1 MQNINIKN
9 SQDAIK
15 AYSDNANAYSGTKMK
30 TASVDQLDAFE
41 KVEQVQYDRNSSVDT
56 NAQTVM
62 DNFNEYR
69 KDMQEKAKQEQ
80 QEETSD
86 EEQARADAREIARS
100 LTSEEI
106 KKLRMM
112 GVDVASASL
121 SDIEGLVTSMRA
133 DAHKDALVNVLAQ
146 AQIEEGDVS
155 NLVFTSSGA
164 QIAGTDVKLQV
175 GNKDILYLLKN
186 RQPLTQETLYK
197 AHYSGQRE
205 IAAVDEFGGD
215 TAYAAKQAAQQTISR
230 PQQSAGQSVYAS
242 GEDGNAD
249 SGLQAQL
256 AHVIMQAGFAVDETS
271 MAGANLLL
279 ANDIPVTTDS
289 VRAYMQM
296 QSQIGKDIGELPT
309 AGQAE
314 KRQTQELVTRAAKLR
329 QDAASITAEDV
340 AQAVRTER
348 PLTIA
353 ALVAAHYDGGRD
365 GQTGG
370 QPVGAYDET
379 ADKGTQSQDGRSAG
393 SDIQNQTLRE
403 VTALRQLEEI
413 RLSMTQSVAVRM
425 LSVDINIDTRE
436 LAQVVAKLR
445 NAEAQLTQEMFAK
458 QGVAL
463 TEENKAIYQQM
474 QADLQTIGTAPAAR
488 LGVLAG
494 TDALQSVTVHG
505 FAKLVQ
511 EQHQIGGQAG
521 DMQRRMSDNNVP
533 DGVAD
538 ISTQTIRRSA
548 DFAAMERGYEALGT
562 APRADMGDSIRKAF
576 SNIED
581 ILTDMNLP
589 VDEEHT
595 RAVQILGYN
604 RMEITEENIA
614 QIIEYDRAVNDM
626 LAACH
631 PNAVLSM
638 IRDGINPLDMTVDEL
653 NQTLR
658 DKNYKAGVKETDDFA
673 TYLRDVEKR
682 GQISSEERAGYI
694 GLYRVFK
701 QLEKSGDREAGYLFA
716 NNSRLTVRNLITAM
730 RSRKAAGMEAVV
742 DDSFGMLADLQTRG
756 EKMDDQIARA
766 YAGRGGSDGIRT
778 GQIRMGENDEY
789 VSQNEPMAAQEEYK
803 NPWETISDSPTLAQA
818 EQLLWANDIEES
830 AQNLEAADYIL
841 QGMSAGPE
849 AEAAQRE
856 LVREQMYPEA
866 EAINHQPSM
875 NFYTFASQIWKQIGW
890 QDHTK
895 EDAVDAETDA
905 MAKSLAGEEIALPF
919 ESELLLKQIEADA
932 DLAQMYA
939 DIRQQMVEQMYDR
952 AEEGDITS
960 DQLQGMKVVQAGFR
974 ILGAMAGRRQ
984 YQLPVETE
992 SGMKVV
998 NLTMQTGGVEARG
1011 ITIRM
1016 EAGAYGMLQA
1026 QIRMDEAGTCTGE
1039 ILGGS
1044 SEANTWLAG
1053 RTDAF
1058 RELLAGSEYA
1068 DAAVALG
1075 ESRAEA
1081 RAASGEESKASVV
1094 TGESRAEARAASGEA
1109 DTQKLCR
1116 AAIFFVKAMAKLTD
1130 I

>member
-15 AYSDNANAYSGTKMK
+15 AYSDSANAYSGTKMK

-100 LTSEEI
+100 LTSKEI

-133 DAHKDALVNVLAQ
+133 DAHKDALANVLAQ

-197 AHYSGQRE
+197 AHYSGQRA
-205 IAAVDEFGGD
+205 IATVEEFGGD
-215 TAYAAKQAAQQTISR
+215 TAYAAKQAAQQTISK
-230 PQQSAGQSVYAS
+230 PQQSAGQWVYIP
-242 GEDGNAD
+242 GKDGNAD

-296 QSQIGKDIGELPT
+296 QAQIGKDIGELPT
-309 AGQAE
+309 SQQAE
-314 KRQTQELVTRAAKLR
+314 KRQTQELETRAAKLR
-329 QDAASITAEDV
+329 QDAVSITAEDV

-353 ALVAAHYDGGRD
+353 ALVAAHNDGVRD

-379 ADKGTQSQDGRSAG
+379 ADKGTQLQDGRSAG

-458 QGVAL
+458 QGVAP

-511 EQHQIGGQAG
+511 EEHQIGRQAG

-581 ILTDMNLP
+581 ILTDMELP

-604 RMEITEENIA
+604 RMEITEKNIA

-658 DKNYKAGVKETDDFA
+658 NKNYKAGVKETDDFA

-766 YAGRGGSDGIRT
+766 YAGRVGADGIPT

-789 VSQNEPMAAQEEYK
+789 VSQNEPMAVQEEYK

-856 LVREQMYPEA
+856 LVREQMYPEVV
-866 EAINHQPSM
+866 NHQPSM
-875 NFYTFASQIWKQIGW
+875 NFYTFASQVWKQIGW

-905 MAKSLAGEEIALPF
+905 MAKSLDGEEIALPF

-952 AEEGDITS
+952 AEEENITS

-974 ILGAMAGRRQ
+974 ILGAMADRRQ
-984 YQLPVETE
+984 YQIPVETE

-1044 SEANTWLAG
+1044 SESNTWLAG

-1081 RAASGEESKASVV
+1081 RAASGEESKAPVV
-1094 TGESRAEARAASGEA
+1094 TGESRAEAQAASGEA

>member
-15 AYSDNANAYSGTKMK
+15 AYSDSANAYSGTKMK

-133 DAHKDALVNVLAQ
+133 DAHKDALANVLAQ

-164 QIAGTDVKLQV
+164 QIAGTGVKLQV

-197 AHYSGQRE
+197 AHYSGQRA
-205 IAAVDEFGGD
+205 IAAVEEFGGD
-215 TAYAAKQAAQQTISR
+215 TAYAAKQAAQQTISK
-230 PQQSAGQSVYAS
+230 PQQSAGQSVYIP
-242 GEDGNAD
+242 GKDGNAD

-296 QSQIGKDIGELPT
+296 QAQIGKDIGELPT
-309 AGQAE
+309 AQQAE
-314 KRQTQELVTRAAKLR
+314 KRQTQELETRAAKLR

-353 ALVAAHYDGGRD
+353 ALVAAHYDGVRD

-445 NAEAQLTQEMFAK
+445 NAETQLTQEMFAK
-458 QGVAL
+458 QGVAP

-494 TDALQSVTVHG
+494 TDVLQSVTVHG

-511 EQHQIGGQAG
+511 EEHQIGGQAG
-521 DMQRRMSDNNVP
+521 DMQRWMSDNNVP

-581 ILTDMNLP
+581 ILTDMELP

-604 RMEITEENIA
+604 RMEITEKNIA

-658 DKNYKAGVKETDDFA
+658 NKNYKAGVKETDDFA

-766 YAGRGGSDGIRT
+766 YAGRVGADGIPT

-789 VSQNEPMAAQEEYK
+789 VSQNEPMAVQEEYK

-856 LVREQMYPEA
+856 LVREQMYPEVV
-866 EAINHQPSM
+866 NHQASM
-875 NFYTFASQIWKQIGW
+875 NFYTFASQVWKQIGW

-905 MAKSLAGEEIALPF
+905 MAKSLVGEEIALPF
-919 ESELLLKQIEADA
+919 ESEMLLKQIEADA

-952 AEEGDITS
+952 AEEENITS

-974 ILGAMAGRRQ
+974 ILGAMADRRQ
-984 YQLPVETE
+984 YQIPVETE

-1044 SEANTWLAG
+1044 SESNTWLAG

-1081 RAASGEESKASVV
+1081 RAASGEESKAPVV
-1094 TGESRAEARAASGEA
+1094 TGESRAEAQAASGEA

>member
-133 DAHKDALVNVLAQ
+133 DAHKDALANVLAQ

-197 AHYSGQRE
+197 AHYSGQRA
-205 IAAVDEFGGD
+205 IAAVEEFGGD

-256 AHVIMQAGFAVDETS
+256 AHVIMQAGLVVDETS

-296 QSQIGKDIGELPT
+296 QAQIGKDIGELPT
-309 AGQAE
+309 SQQAE
-314 KRQTQELVTRAAKLR
+314 KRQTQELETRAAKLR
-329 QDAASITAEDV
+329 QDVASITAEDV

-353 ALVAAHYDGGRD
+353 ALVAAHYDGVRD

-370 QPVGAYDET
+370 QPVGVCDET
-379 ADKGTQSQDGRSAG
+379 ADKGTRSQDGRSAG
-393 SDIQNQTLRE
+393 SDVQNQTLRE

-458 QGVAL
+458 QGVAP

-474 QADLQTIGTAPAAR
+474 QADLQMIGTAPAAR

-511 EQHQIGGQAG
+511 EEHQIGGQAG

-581 ILTDMNLP
+581 ILTDMELP

-626 LAACH
+626 LTACH

-742 DDSFGMLADLQTRG
+742 DDSLGMLADLQTRG

-766 YAGRGGSDGIRT
+766 YAGRVGADGIPT

-789 VSQNEPMAAQEEYK
+789 VSQNEPIAAQEEYK

-818 EQLLWANDIEES
+818 EQLLQANDIEES

-866 EAINHQPSM
+866 EVINHQPSM

-939 DIRQQMVEQMYDR
+939 DIRQQMVEQMYDQ
-952 AEEGDITS
+952 AEEGNITS

-1016 EAGAYGMLQA
+1016 AAGVHGMLQA

-1053 RTDAF
+1053 QTDAF

-1075 ESRAEA
+1075 ESRTAA
-1081 RAASGEESKASVV
+1081 RG
-1094 TGESRAEARAASGEA
+1094 TNGGA

>member
-15 AYSDNANAYSGTKMK
+15 AYSDSANAYSGTKMK

-100 LTSEEI
+100 LTSEEL

-133 DAHKDALVNVLAQ
+133 DAHKDALANVLAQ

-205 IAAVDEFGGD
+205 IAAVEEFGGD
-215 TAYAAKQAAQQTISR
+215 TAYAAKQAAQQIVSK
-230 PQQSAGQSVYAS
+230 PKQSAGQSVHAS

-256 AHVIMQAGFAVDETS
+256 AHVIMQVGFAVDEMS

-296 QSQIGKDIGELPT
+296 QTQIGKDIGELPT
-309 AGQAE
+309 AQQAE
-314 KRQTQELVTRAAKLR
+314 KRQTQELETRAAKLR

-348 PLTIA
+348 PITIA
-353 ALVAAHYDGGRD
+353 ALVAAHYDGVRD

-370 QPVGAYDET
+370 QPVETYDET

-458 QGVAL
+458 QGVAP

-511 EQHQIGGQAG
+511 EENQIGGQAG

-533 DGVAD
+533 DGMAD

-604 RMEITEENIA
+604 RTEITEKNIA

-673 TYLRDVEKR
+673 TYLRDIEKR

-766 YAGRGGSDGIRT
+766 YVGRVGADGIRN
-778 GQIRMGENDEY
+778 GQIRMGENDES
-789 VSQNEPMAAQEEYK
+789 VSQNEPMAVQEEYK

-856 LVREQMYPEA
+856 LVRGQMHPEA
-866 EAINHQPSM
+866 VNHQASM

-952 AEEGDITS
+952 AEEGNITS

-1016 EAGAYGMLQA
+1016 AAGAYGMLQA

-1053 RTDAF
+1053 QTDAF

-1068 DAAVALG
+1068 DATVALG
-1075 ESRAEA
+1075 ESRAAA
-1081 RAASGEESKASVV
+1081 RAASREESKAPVM
-1094 TGESRAEARAASGEA
+1094 TGESRAASGEA

>member
-15 AYSDNANAYSGTKMK
+15 AYSDSANAYSGTKMK

-133 DAHKDALVNVLAQ
+133 DAHKDALANVLAQ

-205 IAAVDEFGGD
+205 IAAVEEFGGD
-215 TAYAAKQAAQQTISR
+215 TAYAAKQAAQQIVSK
-230 PQQSAGQSVYAS
+230 PQQSAGQSVYTP

-296 QSQIGKDIGELPT
+296 QTQIGKDIGELPT
-309 AGQAE
+309 MQQAE
-314 KRQTQELVTRAAKLR
+314 KRQTQELETRAAKLR

-353 ALVAAHYDGGRD
+353 ALVAAHDDGARD

-379 ADKGTQSQDGRSAG
+379 ADKGIQSQDGRSTG

-458 QGVAL
+458 QGVAP

-488 LGVLAG
+488 LGVLTG

-511 EQHQIGGQAG
+511 EENQIGGQAG

-533 DGVAD
+533 DGMAD

-581 ILTDMNLP
+581 ILTDMKLP

-604 RMEITEENIA
+604 RTEITEENIA

-766 YAGRGGSDGIRT
+766 YAGRGGADGIRN
-778 GQIRMGENDEY
+778 GQIRMGENDES
-789 VSQNEPMAAQEEYK
+789 VNQNEPMAVQEEYK
-803 NPWETISDSPTLAQA
+803 NPWETISDSPTIAQA

-856 LVREQMYPEA
+856 LVREQTYPEA
-866 EAINHQPSM
+866 VNHQASM

-998 NLTMQTGGVEARG
+998 NLTMQMGGVEARG

-1053 RTDAF
+1053 QTDAF

-1075 ESRAEA
+1075 ESRAAA
-1081 RAASGEESKASVV
+1081 RAASREESKAPVV
-1094 TGESRAEARAASGEA
+1094 TGESRAEVRAASGEA

>member
-15 AYSDNANAYSGTKMK
+15 AYSDSANAYSGTKMK

-133 DAHKDALVNVLAQ
+133 DAHKDALANVLAQ

-205 IAAVDEFGGD
+205 IAAVEEFGGD
-215 TAYAAKQAAQQTISR
+215 TAYAAKQAAQQIVSK
-230 PQQSAGQSVYAS
+230 PQQSAGQSVYTP

-296 QSQIGKDIGELPT
+296 QTQIGKDIGELPT
-309 AGQAE
+309 MQQAE
-314 KRQTQELVTRAAKLR
+314 KRQTQELETRAAKLR

-353 ALVAAHYDGGRD
+353 ALVAAHDDGARD

-379 ADKGTQSQDGRSAG
+379 ADKGIQSQDGRSTG

-458 QGVAL
+458 QGVAP

-488 LGVLAG
+488 LGVLTG

-511 EQHQIGGQAG
+511 EENQIGGQAG

-533 DGVAD
+533 DGMAD

-581 ILTDMNLP
+581 ILTDMKLP

-604 RMEITEENIA
+604 RTEITEENIA

-766 YAGRGGSDGIRT
+766 YAGRGGADGIRN
-778 GQIRMGENDEY
+778 GQIRMGENDES
-789 VSQNEPMAAQEEYK
+789 VNQNEPMAVQEEYK
-803 NPWETISDSPTLAQA
+803 NPWETISDSPTIAQA

-856 LVREQMYPEA
+856 LVREQTYPEA
-866 EAINHQPSM
+866 VNHQASM

-952 AEEGDITS
+952 AEEGEITS

-998 NLTMQTGGVEARG
+998 NLTMQMGGVEARG

-1053 RTDAF
+1053 QTDAF

-1075 ESRAEA
+1075 ESRAAA
-1081 RAASGEESKASVV
+1081 RAASREESKAPVV
-1094 TGESRAEARAASGEA
+1094 TGESRAEVRAASGEA

>member
-15 AYSDNANAYSGTKMK
+15 AYSDSANAYSGTKMK

-133 DAHKDALVNVLAQ
+133 DAHKDALANVLAQ

-197 AHYSGQRE
+197 AHYSGQRA
-205 IAAVDEFGGD
+205 IAAVEEFGGD

-230 PQQSAGQSVYAS
+230 PQQSAGQSAYIP

-296 QSQIGKDIGELPT
+296 QAQIGKDIGELPT
-309 AGQAE
+309 AQQAE
-314 KRQTQELVTRAAKLR
+314 KRQTQELETRAAKLR

-353 ALVAAHYDGGRD
+353 ALVAAHYDGVRD

-370 QPVGAYDET
+370 QPVGVYDET
-379 ADKGTQSQDGRSAG
+379 ADKGTQSQDGRNTG

-458 QGVAL
+458 QGVTP

-488 LGVLAG
+488 LGVLVG

-511 EQHQIGGQAG
+511 EEHQIGGQAG

-538 ISTQTIRRSA
+538 ISTQKIRRSA

-581 ILTDMNLP
+581 ILTDMELP

-658 DKNYKAGVKETDDFA
+658 NKNYKAGVKETDDFA

-766 YAGRGGSDGIRT
+766 YAGRGGADGILT

-841 QGMSAGPE
+841 KGMSAGPE
-849 AEAAQRE
+849 AEAAQRD
-856 LVREQMYPEA
+856 PEA

-952 AEEGDITS
+952 AEEGNITS

-974 ILGAMAGRRQ
+974 ILGAMADRRQ

>member
-15 AYSDNANAYSGTKMK
+15 AYSDSANTYSGTKMK
-30 TASVDQLDAFE
+30 TASVDRLDAFE
-41 KVEQVQYDRNSSVDT
+41 KVGQVQYDRNSSVDT

-80 QEETSD
+80 REETDSQ
-86 EEQARADAREIARS
+86 EQARADAREIARS
-100 LTSEEI
+100 LTPEEI

-133 DAHKDALVNVLAQ
+133 DAHKDVLANVLAQ
-146 AQIEEGDVS
+146 AQIGEGDVS

-175 GNKDILYLLKN
+175 GNKDILYLLRN

-205 IAAVDEFGGD
+205 IATVEEFGGD
-215 TAYAAKQAAQQTISR
+215 TAYVAKQAAQQTISK
-230 PQQSAGQSVYAS
+230 PQQSAEQSVHAS
-242 GEDGNAD
+242 GENGNAD
-249 SGLQAQL
+249 SGMQAQL

-296 QSQIGKDIGELPT
+296 QAQIGKDIGELPT
-309 AGQAE
+309 AQQAE
-314 KRQTQELVTRAAKLR
+314 KRQTQELETRAAKLR

-340 AQAVRTER
+340 AQAVHTER

-353 ALVAAHYDGGRD
+353 ALVAAHYDGVRD

-379 ADKGTQSQDGRSAG
+379 EDKGTQSQDVPSAG

-458 QGVAL
+458 QGVAP

-538 ISTQTIRRSA
+538 ISTQTIRRSV

-581 ILTDMNLP
+581 ILTDMELP

-604 RMEITEENIA
+604 RMEITEKNIA

-626 LAACH
+626 LAASH

-658 DKNYKAGVKETDDFA
+658 NKNYKAGVKETDDFT

-766 YAGRGGSDGIRT
+766 YAGRVGADGTWT
-778 GQIRMGENDEY
+778 GQLRMGEKDEY
-789 VSQNEPMAAQEEYK
+789 MSRNEPMAAQEEYK
-803 NPWETISDSPTLAQA
+803 NPWEKISDSPMLAQA
-818 EQLLWANDIEES
+818 EQLLQANDIEES

-841 QGMSAGPE
+841 QGMSVGPE
-849 AEAAQRE
+849 AEA
-856 LVREQMYPEA
+856 V
-866 EAINHQPSM
+866 NHQASM
-875 NFYTFASQIWKQIGW
+875 NFYTFASQVWKQIGW

-905 MAKSLAGEEIALPF
+905 MAKSLTGEEIALPF
-919 ESELLLKQIEADA
+919 ESEMLLKQIEADA

-939 DIRQQMVEQMYDR
+939 DIRQQMVEQMYDQ
-952 AEEGDITS
+952 AEEGNITS

-998 NLTMQTGGVEARG
+998 NLTMQMGGVEARG

-1016 EAGAYGMLQA
+1016 AAGVHGMLQA

-1053 RTDAF
+1053 QTDAF
-1058 RELLAGSEYA
+1058 RKLLAGSEYA

-1075 ESRAEA
+1075 ESRTAA
-1081 RAASGEESKASVV
+1081 RGMN
-1094 TGESRAEARAASGEA
+1094 GGA

>member
-15 AYSDNANAYSGTKMK
+15 AYSDSANTYSGTKMK
-30 TASVDQLDAFE
+30 TASVDRLDAFE
-41 KVEQVQYDRNSSVDT
+41 KVGQVQYDRNSSVDT

-80 QEETSD
+80 REETDSQ
-86 EEQARADAREIARS
+86 EQARADAREIASS
-100 LTSEEI
+100 LTPEEI

-133 DAHKDALVNVLAQ
+133 DARKDALVNVLAQ

-175 GNKDILYLLKN
+175 GNKDILYLLRN

-205 IAAVDEFGGD
+205 IATVEEFGGD
-215 TAYAAKQAAQQTISR
+215 TAYVAKQAAQQTISK
-230 PQQSAGQSVYAS
+230 PQQSAEQSVHAS
-242 GEDGNAD
+242 GENGNAD
-249 SGLQAQL
+249 SGMQAQL
-256 AHVIMQAGFAVDETS
+256 AHVIMQAGFVVDETS

-296 QSQIGKDIGELPT
+296 QTQIGKDIGELPT

-314 KRQTQELVTRAAKLR
+314 KLPTQELETRAAKLR

-340 AQAVRTER
+340 AQAVHTER

-353 ALVAAHYDGGRD
+353 AMVAAQYDGVRD
-365 GQTGG
+365 GQS
-370 QPVGAYDET
+370 VGAYDET
-379 ADKGTQSQDGRSAG
+379 ADKSIQLQDSRIAGT
-393 SDIQNQTLRE
+393 DIQNQTLRE

-445 NAEAQLTQEMFAK
+445 NAEEQLMQEMFAK
-458 QGVAL
+458 QGVAP

-474 QADLQTIGTAPAAR
+474 QADLQTIGAAPAAR

-494 TDALQSVTVHG
+494 TDAPQSVTVHG

-511 EQHQIGGQAG
+511 EERQIGGQAG

-604 RMEITEENIA
+604 RMEITEKNIA

-658 DKNYKAGVKETDDFA
+658 NKNYKAGVKETDDFT

-766 YAGRGGSDGIRT
+766 YAGRVGADGTWT
-778 GQIRMGENDEY
+778 GQLRMGEKDEY
-789 VSQNEPMAAQEEYK
+789 MSRNEPMAAQEEYK
-803 NPWETISDSPTLAQA
+803 NPWEKISDSPMLAQA
-818 EQLLWANDIEES
+818 EQLLQANDIEES

-841 QGMSAGPE
+841 QEMSVGPE
-849 AEAAQRE
+849 AEA
-856 LVREQMYPEA
+856 V
-866 EAINHQPSM
+866 NHQASM
-875 NFYTFASQIWKQIGW
+875 NFYTFASQVWKQIGW

-905 MAKSLAGEEIALPF
+905 MAKSLTGEEIALPF
-919 ESELLLKQIEADA
+919 ESEMLLKQIEADA

-939 DIRQQMVEQMYDR
+939 DIRQQMVEQMYDQ
-952 AEEGDITS
+952 AEEGNITS

-1016 EAGAYGMLQA
+1016 AAGVHGMLQA

-1053 RTDAF
+1053 QTDAF
-1058 RELLAGSEYA
+1058 RKLLAGSEYA

-1075 ESRAEA
+1075 ESRTAA
-1081 RAASGEESKASVV
+1081 RGMN
-1094 TGESRAEARAASGEA
+1094 GGA

>member
-15 AYSDNANAYSGTKMK
+15 AYSDSANAYSGTKMK

-133 DAHKDALVNVLAQ
+133 DAHKDALANVLAQ

-205 IAAVDEFGGD
+205 IAAVEEFGGD
-215 TAYAAKQAAQQTISR
+215 TAYAARQAAQQIVSK
-230 PQQSAGQSVYAS
+230 PQQSAGQSVHAS

-296 QSQIGKDIGELPT
+296 QTQIGKDIGELPT
-309 AGQAE
+309 AQQAE
-314 KRQTQELVTRAAKLR
+314 KRQTQELETRAAKLR

-353 ALVAAHYDGGRD
+353 ALVAHDDGVRD
-365 GQTGG
+365 GQPGG
-370 QPVGAYDET
+370 QPVEAYDET
-379 ADKGTQSQDGRSAG
+379 ADKGTQSQDGRSTG

-458 QGVAL
+458 QGVAP

-511 EQHQIGGQAG
+511 EENQIGGQAG

-533 DGVAD
+533 DGMAD

-604 RMEITEENIA
+604 RTEITEENIA
-614 QIIEYDRAVNDM
+614 QIIEYDRSVNDM

-638 IRDGINPLDMTVDEL
+638 IRDGINPLDMTIDEL

-682 GQISSEERAGYI
+682 GQISAEERAGYI

-766 YAGRGGSDGIRT
+766 YAGRVGADGIRT

-789 VSQNEPMAAQEEYK
+789 VSQNEPMAVQEEYK

-818 EQLLWANDIEES
+818 EQLLRANDIEES

-856 LVREQMYPEA
+856 LVRGQMYPEA
-866 EAINHQPSM
+866 VNHQASM

-890 QDHTK
+890 QDHTR

-952 AEEGDITS
+952 AEEGNITS

-1016 EAGAYGMLQA
+1016 AAGAYGMLQA

-1075 ESRAEA
+1075 ESRAA
-1081 RAASGEESKASVV
+1081 
-1094 TGESRAEARAASGEA
+1094 ARAASGEA

>member
-1 MQNINIKN
+1 MQNINIKD

-15 AYSDNANAYSGTKMK
+15 AYSDSANTYSGTKMK
-30 TASVDQLDAFE
+30 TASVDRLDAFE
-41 KVEQVQYDRNSSVDT
+41 KVGQVQYDRNSSVNT

-80 QEETSD
+80 REETDSQ
-86 EEQARADAREIARS
+86 EQARADAQEIARS

-133 DAHKDALVNVLAQ
+133 DAHKDALANVLAQ

-205 IAAVDEFGGD
+205 IAAVEEFGGD
-215 TAYAAKQAAQQTISR
+215 TVYAAKQAAQQIVSK
-230 PQQSAGQSVYAS
+230 PQQSAEQSVHAS
-242 GEDGNAD
+242 GENGNAD
-249 SGLQAQL
+249 SGMQAQL
-256 AHVIMQAGFAVDETS
+256 AHVIMQAGFVVDETS

-296 QSQIGKDIGELPT
+296 QTQIGKDIGELPT

-314 KRQTQELVTRAAKLR
+314 KLPTQELETRAAKLR
-329 QDAASITAEDV
+329 QDVASITAEDV

-353 ALVAAHYDGGRD
+353 AMVAAQYDGVRD
-365 GQTGG
+365 GQS
-370 QPVGAYDET
+370 VGAYDET
-379 ADKGTQSQDGRSAG
+379 ADKGIQLQDSRIAG
-393 SDIQNQTLRE
+393 TDIQNQTLRE

-445 NAEAQLTQEMFAK
+445 NAEEQLTQEMFAK
-458 QGVAL
+458 QGVAP
-463 TEENKAIYQQM
+463 TEENKSIYQQM
-474 QADLQTIGTAPAAR
+474 QADLQTIGAAPAAR

-494 TDALQSVTVHG
+494 TDAPQSVTVHG

-511 EQHQIGGQAG
+511 EENQIGGQAG
-521 DMQRRMSDNNVP
+521 DMQRRMTDNNVP
-533 DGVAD
+533 DGMAD

-604 RMEITEENIA
+604 RTEITEENIA

-766 YAGRGGSDGIRT
+766 YAGRVGADGTWT
-778 GQIRMGENDEY
+778 GQLRMGEKDEY
-789 VSQNEPMAAQEEYK
+789 MSRNEPMAAQEEYK
-803 NPWETISDSPTLAQA
+803 NPWEKISDSPMLAQA
-818 EQLLWANDIEES
+818 EQLLQANDIEES

-841 QGMSAGPE
+841 QGMSVGPE
-849 AEAAQRE
+849 AEA
-856 LVREQMYPEA
+856 V
-866 EAINHQPSM
+866 NHQASM
-875 NFYTFASQIWKQIGW
+875 NFYTFASQVWKQIGW

-905 MAKSLAGEEIALPF
+905 MAKSLTGEEIALPF
-919 ESELLLKQIEADA
+919 ESEMLLKQIEADA

-939 DIRQQMVEQMYDR
+939 DIRQQMVEQMYDQ
-952 AEEGDITS
+952 AEEGNITS

-998 NLTMQTGGVEARG
+998 NLTMQTGGVEACG

-1016 EAGAYGMLQA
+1016 AAGVHGMLQA

-1053 RTDAF
+1053 QTDAF

-1075 ESRAEA
+1075 ESRTAA
-1081 RAASGEESKASVV
+1081 RG
-1094 TGESRAEARAASGEA
+1094 TNGGA

>member
-15 AYSDNANAYSGTKMK
+15 AYSDSANAYSGTKMK
-30 TASVDQLDAFE
+30 AASVDQLDAFE

-100 LTSEEI
+100 LTSEEL

-133 DAHKDALVNVLAQ
+133 DAHKDALANVLAQ

-205 IAAVDEFGGD
+205 IAAVEEFGGD
-215 TAYAAKQAAQQTISR
+215 TAYAAKQAAQQIVSK
-230 PQQSAGQSVYAS
+230 PQQSAGQSVHAS

-256 AHVIMQAGFAVDETS
+256 AHVIMQAGFAVDEMS

-296 QSQIGKDIGELPT
+296 QTQIGKEIGDLPT
-309 AGQAE
+309 VQQAE
-314 KRQTQELVTRAAKLR
+314 KLQTQELETRAAKLR

-353 ALVAAHYDGGRD
+353 ALVAAHYDGVRD
-365 GQTGG
+365 GQTGQTGG
-370 QPVGAYDET
+370 QPVETYDET

-393 SDIQNQTLRE
+393 SDIQNQTLWE

-458 QGVAL
+458 QGVAP

-511 EQHQIGGQAG
+511 EEHQIGGQAG
-521 DMQRRMSDNNVP
+521 DMQRRMSENNVP
-533 DGVAD
+533 DGMAD

-604 RMEITEENIA
+604 RTEITEENIA

-766 YAGRGGSDGIRT
+766 YAGRVGADGIRN

-789 VSQNEPMAAQEEYK
+789 VSQNEPMAVQEEYK

-856 LVREQMYPEA
+856 LVRGQMHPEA
-866 EAINHQPSM
+866 VNHQASM

-998 NLTMQTGGVEARG
+998 NLTMQMGGVEARG

-1016 EAGAYGMLQA
+1016 AAGAYGMLQA
-1026 QIRMDEAGTCTGE
+1026 QIRMDEAGMCTGE

-1075 ESRAEA
+1075 ESRAAA
-1081 RAASGEESKASVV
+1081 RAASGEESKAPVM
-1094 TGESRAEARAASGEA
+1094 TGESRAASGEA
-1109 DTQKLCR
+1109 DAQKLCR

>member
-15 AYSDNANAYSGTKMK
+15 AYSDSANAYSGTKMK

-41 KVEQVQYDRNSSVDT
+41 KVGQVQYDRNSSVDT

-86 EEQARADAREIARS
+86 EEQERADAREIARS

-133 DAHKDALVNVLAQ
+133 DARKDALVNVLAQ
-146 AQIEEGDVS
+146 AQIEEGDAS

-205 IAAVDEFGGD
+205 IAAVDELGGD

-249 SGLQAQL
+249 SGLQAQ
-256 AHVIMQAGFAVDETS
+256 
-271 MAGANLLL
+271 
-279 ANDIPVTTDS
+279 
-289 VRAYMQM
+289 
-296 QSQIGKDIGELPT
+296 IGKDIGELPT
-309 AGQAE
+309 AQQAE
-314 KRQTQELVTRAAKLR
+314 KRQTQELETRAAKLR

-353 ALVAAHYDGGRD
+353 ALVAAHYDGVRD

-379 ADKGTQSQDGRSAG
+379 ADKGTQLQDGRSAG

-458 QGVAL
+458 QGVAP

-474 QADLQTIGTAPAAR
+474 QADLQTIGTAPATR

-511 EQHQIGGQAG
+511 EEHQIGGQAG

-538 ISTQTIRRSA
+538 ISTQTIRRSV

-581 ILTDMNLP
+581 ILTDMELP

-766 YAGRGGSDGIRT
+766 YAGRVGADGNWT
-778 GQIRMGENDEY
+778 GQLRMGEKDEY
-789 VSQNEPMAAQEEYK
+789 MSRNEPMAAQEEYK
-803 NPWETISDSPTLAQA
+803 NPWEKISDSPMLAQA
-818 EQLLWANDIEES
+818 EQLLQANDIEES

-841 QGMSAGPE
+841 QGMSVGPE
-849 AEAAQRE
+849 AEA
-856 LVREQMYPEA
+856 V
-866 EAINHQPSM
+866 NHQASM
-875 NFYTFASQIWKQIGW
+875 NFYTFASQVWKQIGW

-905 MAKSLAGEEIALPF
+905 MAKSLTGEEIALPF
-919 ESELLLKQIEADA
+919 ESEMLLKQIEADA

-939 DIRQQMVEQMYDR
+939 DIRQQMVEQMYDQ
-952 AEEGDITS
+952 AEEGNITS

-1016 EAGAYGMLQA
+1016 AAGVHGMLQA

-1053 RTDAF
+1053 QTDAF

-1075 ESRAEA
+1075 ESRTAA
-1081 RAASGEESKASVV
+1081 RG
-1094 TGESRAEARAASGEA
+1094 TNGGA

>member
-15 AYSDNANAYSGTKMK
+15 AYSDSANAYSGTKMK

-133 DAHKDALVNVLAQ
+133 DAHKDALANVLAQ

-205 IAAVDEFGGD
+205 IAAVEEFGGD
-215 TAYAAKQAAQQTISR
+215 TAYAAKQAAQQIVSK
-230 PQQSAGQSVYAS
+230 PQQSAGQSVHAS
-242 GEDGNAD
+242 GEDGNVD

-296 QSQIGKDIGELPT
+296 QTQIGKDIGELPT
-309 AGQAE
+309 AQQAE
-314 KRQTQELVTRAAKLR
+314 KRQAQELETRAAKLR

-348 PLTIA
+348 PLAIA
-353 ALVAAHYDGGRD
+353 ALVAAHDDGVRD

-370 QPVGAYDET
+370 QPVETYDET

-458 QGVAL
+458 QGVAP

-511 EQHQIGGQAG
+511 EENQIGGQAG
-521 DMQRRMSDNNVP
+521 EMQRRMSDNNVP
-533 DGVAD
+533 DGMAD
-538 ISTQTIRRSA
+538 ISTQTVRRSA

-604 RMEITEENIA
+604 RTEITEENIA

-682 GQISSEERAGYI
+682 GQISAEERAGYI

-766 YAGRGGSDGIRT
+766 YEGRGGADGIRT

-803 NPWETISDSPTLAQA
+803 NPWETISDSSTLAQA

-849 AEAAQRE
+849 A
-856 LVREQMYPEA
+856 V
-866 EAINHQPSM
+866 NHQASM

-919 ESELLLKQIEADA
+919 ELELLLKQIEADA

-952 AEEGDITS
+952 AEEGNVTS

-1016 EAGAYGMLQA
+1016 AAGAYGMLQA

-1081 RAASGEESKASVV
+1081 RAASGE
-1094 TGESRAEARAASGEA
+1094 A

>member
-15 AYSDNANAYSGTKMK
+15 AYSDSANAYSGTKMK

-41 KVEQVQYDRNSSVDT
+41 KVGQVQYDRNSSVDT

-112 GVDVASASL
+112 GVDVDSASL

-133 DAHKDALVNVLAQ
+133 DAHKDALANVLAQ

-155 NLVFTSSGA
+155 NLIFTSSGA
-164 QIAGTDVKLQV
+164 QIAGTDAKLQV

-215 TAYAAKQAAQQTISR
+215 TAYAAKQDAQQTISK
-230 PQQSAGQSVYAS
+230 PQQSAGQSVYTP

-256 AHVIMQAGFAVDETS
+256 AHVIMQAGFTVDETS

-296 QSQIGKDIGELPT
+296 QAQIGKNIGELPT
-309 AGQAE
+309 AQQAE
-314 KRQTQELVTRAAKLR
+314 KRQTQELETRAAKLR

-353 ALVAAHYDGGRD
+353 ALVAAHYDGVRD

-379 ADKGTQSQDGRSAG
+379 ADKGTQLQDGRSAG

-458 QGVAL
+458 QGVAP

-511 EQHQIGGQAG
+511 EEHQIGGQAG

-581 ILTDMNLP
+581 ILTDMELP

-658 DKNYKAGVKETDDFA
+658 NKNYKAGVKETDDFA

-742 DDSFGMLADLQTRG
+742 DDLFGMLADLQTRG

-766 YAGRGGSDGIRT
+766 YAGRVGADG
-778 GQIRMGENDEY
+778 IRMGENDES

-856 LVREQMYPEA
+856 LVREQMYPEVV
-866 EAINHQPSM
+866 NHQASM

-952 AEEGDITS
+952 AEEGNITS

-974 ILGAMAGRRQ
+974 ILGAMADRRQ

-998 NLTMQTGGVEARG
+998 NLTMQTGGAEARG

-1016 EAGAYGMLQA
+1016 ETGAYGMLQA

-1081 RAASGEESKASVV
+1081 RAASGEESKAPVV
-1094 TGESRAEARAASGEA
+1094 TGESRADARAASGEA

>member
-15 AYSDNANAYSGTKMK
+15 AYSDSANAYSGTKMK

-100 LTSEEI
+100 LTSKEI

-133 DAHKDALVNVLAQ
+133 DAHKDALANVLAQ

-197 AHYSGQRE
+197 AHYSGQRA
-205 IAAVDEFGGD
+205 IATVEEFGGD
-215 TAYAAKQAAQQTISR
+215 TAYAAKQAAQQTISK
-230 PQQSAGQSVYAS
+230 PQQSAGQWVYIP
-242 GEDGNAD
+242 GKDGNAD

-296 QSQIGKDIGELPT
+296 QAQIGKDIGELPT
-309 AGQAE
+309 SQQAE
-314 KRQTQELVTRAAKLR
+314 KRQTQELETRAAKLR
-329 QDAASITAEDV
+329 QDAVSITAEDV

-353 ALVAAHYDGGRD
+353 ALVAAHYDGVRD

-379 ADKGTQSQDGRSAG
+379 ADKGTQLQDGRSAG
-393 SDIQNQTLRE
+393 SDVQNQTLRE

-458 QGVAL
+458 QGVAP

-511 EQHQIGGQAG
+511 EEHQIGRQAG

-581 ILTDMNLP
+581 ILTDMELP

-604 RMEITEENIA
+604 RMEITEKNIA

-658 DKNYKAGVKETDDFA
+658 NKNYKAGVKETDDFA

-766 YAGRGGSDGIRT
+766 YAGRVGADGIPT

-789 VSQNEPMAAQEEYK
+789 VSQNEPMAVQEEYK

-856 LVREQMYPEA
+856 LVREQMYPEVV
-866 EAINHQPSM
+866 NHQASM
-875 NFYTFASQIWKQIGW
+875 NFYTFASQVWKQIGW

-905 MAKSLAGEEIALPF
+905 MAKSLDGEEIALPF

-952 AEEGDITS
+952 AEEENITS

-974 ILGAMAGRRQ
+974 ILGAMADRRQ
-984 YQLPVETE
+984 YQIPVETE

-1044 SEANTWLAG
+1044 SESNTWLAG

-1081 RAASGEESKASVV
+1081 RAASGEESKAPVV
-1094 TGESRAEARAASGEA
+1094 TGESRAEAQAASGEA

>member
-15 AYSDNANAYSGTKMK
+15 AYSDSANTYSGTKMK
-30 TASVDQLDAFE
+30 TASVDRLDAFE
-41 KVEQVQYDRNSSVDT
+41 KVGQVQYDRNSSVDT

-69 KDMQEKAKQEQ
+69 KDLQEKAKQEQ
-80 QEETSD
+80 REETDSQ
-86 EEQARADAREIARS
+86 EQARADAREIARS
-100 LTSEEI
+100 LTPEEI

-133 DAHKDALVNVLAQ
+133 DAHKDVLANVLAQ
-146 AQIEEGDVS
+146 AQIGEGDVS

-175 GNKDILYLLKN
+175 GNKDILYLLRN

-205 IAAVDEFGGD
+205 IAMVEEFGGD
-215 TAYAAKQAAQQTISR
+215 TAYVAKQTAQQTISKL
-230 PQQSAGQSVYAS
+230 QQSAEQSVHAS
-242 GEDGNAD
+242 GENGNAD
-249 SGLQAQL
+249 SGMQAQL
-256 AHVIMQAGFAVDETS
+256 AHVIMQAGFVVDQTS

-296 QSQIGKDIGELPT
+296 QTQIGKDIGELPT

-314 KRQTQELVTRAAKLR
+314 KLPTQELETRAAKLR
-329 QDAASITAEDV
+329 QDVASITAEDV

-353 ALVAAHYDGGRD
+353 AMVAAQYDGVRD
-365 GQTGG
+365 GQS
-370 QPVGAYDET
+370 VGAYDET
-379 ADKGTQSQDGRSAG
+379 ADKGIQLQDSRIAG
-393 SDIQNQTLRE
+393 TDIQNQTLRE

-445 NAEAQLTQEMFAK
+445 NAEEQLTQEMFAK
-458 QGVAL
+458 QGVAP

-474 QADLQTIGTAPAAR
+474 QADLQTIGAAPAAR

-494 TDALQSVTVHG
+494 TDAPQSVTVHG

-511 EQHQIGGQAG
+511 EENQIGGQAG

-533 DGVAD
+533 DGMAD
-538 ISTQTIRRSA
+538 ITTQTIRRSA

-576 SNIED
+576 LNIED
-581 ILTDMNLP
+581 ILTDMDLP

-614 QIIEYDRAVNDM
+614 QIIEHDRAVNDM

-682 GQISSEERAGYI
+682 GQISAEERAGYI

-766 YAGRGGSDGIRT
+766 YAGRVGADGIRT

-789 VSQNEPMAAQEEYK
+789 VSQNEPMAVQEEYK
-803 NPWETISDSPTLAQA
+803 NPWETISDSPMLAQA
-818 EQLLWANDIEES
+818 EQLLQANDIEES

-841 QGMSAGPE
+841 QGMSVGPE
-849 AEAAQRE
+849 AEA
-856 LVREQMYPEA
+856 V
-866 EAINHQPSM
+866 NHQASM
-875 NFYTFASQIWKQIGW
+875 NFYTFASQVWKQIGW

-1016 EAGAYGMLQA
+1016 AAGVHGMLQA

-1053 RTDAF
+1053 QTDAF

-1075 ESRAEA
+1075 ESRTAA
-1081 RAASGEESKASVV
+1081 RG
-1094 TGESRAEARAASGEA
+1094 TNGGA

>member
-15 AYSDNANAYSGTKMK
+15 AYSDSANAYSGTKMK

-133 DAHKDALVNVLAQ
+133 DAHKDALANVLAQ

-205 IAAVDEFGGD
+205 IAAVEEFGGD
-215 TAYAAKQAAQQTISR
+215 TAYAARQAAQQIVSK
-230 PQQSAGQSVYAS
+230 PQQSAGQSVHAS
-242 GEDGNAD
+242 GEDGNVD

-256 AHVIMQAGFAVDETS
+256 AHVIMQAGFAVDEMS

-289 VRAYMQM
+289 VRSYMQM
-296 QSQIGKDIGELPT
+296 QTQIGKDIGELPT
-309 AGQAE
+309 AQQAE
-314 KRQTQELVTRAAKLR
+314 KRQTQELETRAAKLR

-353 ALVAAHYDGGRD
+353 ALVAAHYDGVRD
-365 GQTGG
+365 GQTGQTGG
-370 QPVGAYDET
+370 QPVETYDET
-379 ADKGTQSQDGRSAG
+379 ADKGTQSQDGRSTG

-458 QGVAL
+458 QGVAP

-511 EQHQIGGQAG
+511 EENQIGGQAG

-533 DGVAD
+533 DGMAD

-589 VDEEHT
+589 VDGEHT

-766 YAGRGGSDGIRT
+766 YAGRVGADGIRT

-789 VSQNEPMAAQEEYK
+789 VSQNEPMAVQEEYK

-866 EAINHQPSM
+866 VNHQASM

-952 AEEGDITS
+952 AEEGNITS

-1039 ILGGS
+1039 ILGSS

-1053 RTDAF
+1053 QTDAF

-1075 ESRAEA
+1075 ESRAEV
-1081 RAASGEESKASVV
+1081 RVAASGEESKAPDV
-1094 TGESRAEARAASGEA
+1094 TGESRAVSGEA

>member
-69 KDMQEKAKQEQ
+69 KDMQEKAKHEQ

-133 DAHKDALVNVLAQ
+133 DAHKDALANVLAQ

-197 AHYSGQRE
+197 AHYSGQRA
-205 IAAVDEFGGD
+205 IAAVEEFGGD

-256 AHVIMQAGFAVDETS
+256 AHVIMQAGLVVDETS

-296 QSQIGKDIGELPT
+296 QAQIGKDIGELPT
-309 AGQAE
+309 SQQAE
-314 KRQTQELVTRAAKLR
+314 KRQTQELETRAAKLR
-329 QDAASITAEDV
+329 QDVASITAEDV

-353 ALVAAHYDGGRD
+353 ALVAAHYDGVRD

-370 QPVGAYDET
+370 QPVGVCDET
-379 ADKGTQSQDGRSAG
+379 ADKGTRSQDGRSAG
-393 SDIQNQTLRE
+393 SDVQNQTLRE

-458 QGVAL
+458 QGVAP

-474 QADLQTIGTAPAAR
+474 QADLQMIGTAPAAR

-511 EQHQIGGQAG
+511 EEHQIGGQAG

-581 ILTDMNLP
+581 ILTDMELP

-626 LAACH
+626 LTACH

-742 DDSFGMLADLQTRG
+742 DDSLGMLADLQTRG

-766 YAGRGGSDGIRT
+766 YAGRVGADGIPT

-789 VSQNEPMAAQEEYK
+789 VSQNEPIAAQEEYK

-866 EAINHQPSM
+866 EVINHQPSM

-939 DIRQQMVEQMYDR
+939 DIRQQMVEQMYDQ
-952 AEEGDITS
+952 AEEGNITS

-1016 EAGAYGMLQA
+1016 AAGVHGMLQA

-1053 RTDAF
+1053 QTDAF

-1075 ESRAEA
+1075 ESRTAA
-1081 RAASGEESKASVV
+1081 RG
-1094 TGESRAEARAASGEA
+1094 TNGGA

>member
-9 SQDAIK
+9 SQDVIK
-15 AYSDNANAYSGTKMK
+15 AYSDSANAYSGTKMK

-41 KVEQVQYDRNSSVDT
+41 KVGQVQYDRNSSVDT

-133 DAHKDALVNVLAQ
+133 DARKDALVNVLAQ
-146 AQIEEGDVS
+146 AQIEEGDAS

-205 IAAVDEFGGD
+205 IAAVDELGGD

-256 AHVIMQAGFAVDETS
+256 AHVIMQAGFVVDETS

-296 QSQIGKDIGELPT
+296 QAQIGKDIGELPT
-309 AGQAE
+309 AQQAE
-314 KRQTQELVTRAAKLR
+314 KRQTQELETRAAKLR

-353 ALVAAHYDGGRD
+353 ALVAAHYDGVRD

-379 ADKGTQSQDGRSAG
+379 ADKGTQLQDGRSAG

-458 QGVAL
+458 QCVAL
-463 TEENKAIYQQM
+463 TEENKVIYQQM
-474 QADLQTIGTAPAAR
+474 QADLQMIGTAPAAR

-511 EQHQIGGQAG
+511 EERQIGGQAG
-521 DMQRRMSDNNVP
+521 DMQHRMSDNNVP

-538 ISTQTIRRSA
+538 ITTQTIRRSA

-581 ILTDMNLP
+581 ILTDMELP

-658 DKNYKAGVKETDDFA
+658 NKNYKAGVKETDDFA

-694 GLYRVFK
+694 GLYRVLK

-766 YAGRGGSDGIRT
+766 YAGRGGADGIRT

-803 NPWETISDSPTLAQA
+803 NPWETISDSTTLAQA

-856 LVREQMYPEA
+856 LVHEQMYPEA
-866 EAINHQPSM
+866 EAINHQSSM
-875 NFYTFASQIWKQIGW
+875 NFYAFASQVWKQIGW

-919 ESELLLKQIEADA
+919 ESEMLLKQIEADA

-939 DIRQQMVEQMYDR
+939 DIRQQMVEQMYDQ
-952 AEEGDITS
+952 AEEGNITS

-1016 EAGAYGMLQA
+1016 AAGVHGMLQA

-1053 RTDAF
+1053 QTDAF

-1075 ESRAEA
+1075 ESRTAA
-1081 RAASGEESKASVV
+1081 RG
-1094 TGESRAEARAASGEA
+1094 TNGGA

>member
-15 AYSDNANAYSGTKMK
+15 AYGDSANAYSGTKMK

-69 KDMQEKAKQEQ
+69 KDMQEKAKREQ

-112 GVDVASASL
+112 GVDVDSASL

-133 DAHKDALVNVLAQ
+133 DAHKDALANVLAQ

-197 AHYSGQRE
+197 AHYSGQRA
-205 IAAVDEFGGD
+205 IAAVEEFGGD
-215 TAYAAKQAAQQTISR
+215 TAYAAKQAAQQTIFR
-230 PQQSAGQSVYAS
+230 PQQSAGQSVHAS
-242 GEDGNAD
+242 GENGNAD

-296 QSQIGKDIGELPT
+296 QAQIGKDIGELPT

-314 KRQTQELVTRAAKLR
+314 KRQTQELETRAAKLR

-353 ALVAAHYDGGRD
+353 ALVAAHYDGVRD

-379 ADKGTQSQDGRSAG
+379 ADKGTQLQDGRSAG

-458 QGVAL
+458 QGVTP

-511 EQHQIGGQAG
+511 EEHQIGGQAG

-548 DFAAMERGYEALGT
+548 DFAAMERGYEALST

-604 RMEITEENIA
+604 RMEITEGNIA

-658 DKNYKAGVKETDDFA
+658 NKNYKAGVKETDDFA

-766 YAGRGGSDGIRT
+766 YAGRVGADGIRT

-789 VSQNEPMAAQEEYK
+789 VSQNEPMAVQEEYK
-803 NPWETISDSPTLAQA
+803 NPWETISDSPTIAQA

-856 LVREQMYPEA
+856 LVREQTYPEA
-866 EAINHQPSM
+866 VNHQASM
-875 NFYTFASQIWKQIGW
+875 NFYTFASQVWKQIGW

-895 EDAVDAETDA
+895 EDAVDAETGA

-932 DLAQMYA
+932 DLVQMYA

-952 AEEGDITS
+952 AEEGNVTS

-998 NLTMQTGGVEARG
+998 NLTMQMGGVEARG

>member
-15 AYSDNANAYSGTKMK
+15 AYSDSANTYSGTKMK
-30 TASVDQLDAFE
+30 TASVDRLDAFE
-41 KVEQVQYDRNSSVDT
+41 KVGQVQYDRNSSVDT

-80 QEETSD
+80 REETDSQ
-86 EEQARADAREIARS
+86 EQARADAREIASS
-100 LTSEEI
+100 LTPEEI

-133 DAHKDALVNVLAQ
+133 DAHKDVLANVLAQ
-146 AQIEEGDVS
+146 AQIGEGDVS

-175 GNKDILYLLKN
+175 GNKDILYLLRN

-205 IAAVDEFGGD
+205 IATVEEFGGD
-215 TAYAAKQAAQQTISR
+215 TAYVAKQAAQQTISK
-230 PQQSAGQSVYAS
+230 PQQSAEQSVHAS
-242 GEDGNAD
+242 GENGNAD
-249 SGLQAQL
+249 SGMQAQL
-256 AHVIMQAGFAVDETS
+256 AHVIMQAGFVVDETS

-296 QSQIGKDIGELPT
+296 QTQIGKDIGELPT

-314 KRQTQELVTRAAKLR
+314 KLPTQELETRAAKLR

-340 AQAVRTER
+340 AQAVHTER

-353 ALVAAHYDGGRD
+353 AMVAAQYDGVRD
-365 GQTGG
+365 GQS
-370 QPVGAYDET
+370 VGAYDET
-379 ADKGTQSQDGRSAG
+379 ADKSIQLQDSRIAGT
-393 SDIQNQTLRE
+393 DIQNQTLRE

-445 NAEAQLTQEMFAK
+445 NAEEQLMQEMFAK
-458 QGVAL
+458 QGVAP

-474 QADLQTIGTAPAAR
+474 QADLQTIGAAPAAR

-494 TDALQSVTVHG
+494 TDAPQSVTVHG

-511 EQHQIGGQAG
+511 EERQIGGQAG

-533 DGVAD
+533 DGGAD
-538 ISTQTIRRSA
+538 ISTQPIRRSA

-604 RMEITEENIA
+604 RMEITEKNIA

-658 DKNYKAGVKETDDFA
+658 NKNYKAGVKETDDFT

-766 YAGRGGSDGIRT
+766 YAGRVGADGTWT
-778 GQIRMGENDEY
+778 GQLRMGEKDEY
-789 VSQNEPMAAQEEYK
+789 MSRNEPMAAQEEYK
-803 NPWETISDSPTLAQA
+803 NPWEKISDSPMLAQA
-818 EQLLWANDIEES
+818 EQLLQANDIEES

-841 QGMSAGPE
+841 QEMSVGPE
-849 AEAAQRE
+849 AEA
-856 LVREQMYPEA
+856 V
-866 EAINHQPSM
+866 NHQASM
-875 NFYTFASQIWKQIGW
+875 NFYTFASQVWKQIGW

-905 MAKSLAGEEIALPF
+905 MAKSLTGEEIALPF
-919 ESELLLKQIEADA
+919 ESEMLLKQIEADA

-939 DIRQQMVEQMYDR
+939 DIRQQMVEQMYDQ
-952 AEEGDITS
+952 AEEGNITS

-1016 EAGAYGMLQA
+1016 AAGVHGMLQA

-1053 RTDAF
+1053 QTDAF
-1058 RELLAGSEYA
+1058 RKLLAGSEYA

-1075 ESRAEA
+1075 ESRTAA
-1081 RAASGEESKASVV
+1081 RGMN
-1094 TGESRAEARAASGEA
+1094 GGA

>member
-9 SQDAIK
+9 SQDVIK
-15 AYSDNANAYSGTKMK
+15 AYSDSANTYSGTKMK
-30 TASVDQLDAFE
+30 TASVDRLDAFE
-41 KVEQVQYDRNSSVDT
+41 KVGQVQYDRNSSVDT

-80 QEETSD
+80 REETDSQ
-86 EEQARADAREIARS
+86 EQARADAREIARS

-133 DAHKDALVNVLAQ
+133 DAHKDALANVLAQ
-146 AQIEEGDVS
+146 AQIGEGDVS

-175 GNKDILYLLKN
+175 GNKDILYLLRN

-205 IAAVDEFGGD
+205 IAMVEEFGGD
-215 TAYAAKQAAQQTISR
+215 TAYVAKQTAQQTISKL
-230 PQQSAGQSVYAS
+230 QQSAEQSVHAS
-242 GEDGNAD
+242 GENGNAD
-249 SGLQAQL
+249 SGMQAQL
-256 AHVIMQAGFAVDETS
+256 AHVIMQAGFVVDETS

-296 QSQIGKDIGELPT
+296 QTQIGKDIGELPT

-314 KRQTQELVTRAAKLR
+314 KLPTQELETRAAKLR

-353 ALVAAHYDGGRD
+353 AMVAAQYDGVRD
-365 GQTGG
+365 GQS
-370 QPVGAYDET
+370 VGAYDET
-379 ADKGTQSQDGRSAG
+379 ADKGIQLQDSRIAG
-393 SDIQNQTLRE
+393 TDIQNQTLRE

-445 NAEAQLTQEMFAK
+445 NAEEQLTQEMFAK
-458 QGVAL
+458 QGVAP

-474 QADLQTIGTAPAAR
+474 QADLQTIGAAPAAR

-494 TDALQSVTVHG
+494 TDAPQSVTVHG

-511 EQHQIGGQAG
+511 EENQIGGQAG

-533 DGVAD
+533 DGMAD
-538 ISTQTIRRSA
+538 ITTQTIRRSA

-576 SNIED
+576 LNIED
-581 ILTDMNLP
+581 ILTDMDLP

-614 QIIEYDRAVNDM
+614 QIIEHDRAVNDM

-682 GQISSEERAGYI
+682 GQISAEERAGYI

-766 YAGRGGSDGIRT
+766 YAGRVGADGIRT
-778 GQIRMGENDEY
+778 GQIRMGENDES
-789 VSQNEPMAAQEEYK
+789 VSQNEPMAVQEEYK
-803 NPWETISDSPTLAQA
+803 NPWEKISDSPMLAQA
-818 EQLLWANDIEES
+818 EQLLQANDIEES

-841 QGMSAGPE
+841 QGMSVGPE
-849 AEAAQRE
+849 AEA
-856 LVREQMYPEA
+856 V
-866 EAINHQPSM
+866 NHQASM
-875 NFYTFASQIWKQIGW
+875 NFYTFASQVWKQIGW

-905 MAKSLAGEEIALPF
+905 MAKSLTGEEIALPF
-919 ESELLLKQIEADA
+919 ESEMLLKQIEADA

-939 DIRQQMVEQMYDR
+939 DIRQQMVEQMYDQ
-952 AEEGDITS
+952 AEEGNITS

-1016 EAGAYGMLQA
+1016 AAGVHGMLQA

-1053 RTDAF
+1053 QTDAF

-1075 ESRAEA
+1075 ESRTAA
-1081 RAASGEESKASVV
+1081 RG
-1094 TGESRAEARAASGEA
+1094 TNGGA

-1116 AAIFFVKAMAKLTD
+1116 TAIFFVKAMAKLTD

>member
-15 AYSDNANAYSGTKMK
+15 AYSDSANAYSGTKMK

-41 KVEQVQYDRNSSVDT
+41 KVGQVQYDRNSSVDT

-133 DAHKDALVNVLAQ
+133 DARKDALVNVLAQ
-146 AQIEEGDVS
+146 AQIEEGDAS

-205 IAAVDEFGGD
+205 IAAVDELGGD

-256 AHVIMQAGFAVDETS
+256 AHVIMQAGFVVDETS

-296 QSQIGKDIGELPT
+296 QAQIGKDIGELPT
-309 AGQAE
+309 AQQAE
-314 KRQTQELVTRAAKLR
+314 KRQTQELETRAAKLR

-340 AQAVRTER
+340 AQAVHTER

-353 ALVAAHYDGGRD
+353 ALVAAQYDGVRD

-458 QGVAL
+458 QCVAL
-463 TEENKAIYQQM
+463 TEENKVIYQQM
-474 QADLQTIGTAPAAR
+474 QADLQMIGTAPAAR

-511 EQHQIGGQAG
+511 EERQIGGQAG
-521 DMQRRMSDNNVP
+521 DMQHRMSDNNVP

-538 ISTQTIRRSA
+538 ITTQTIRRSA

-581 ILTDMNLP
+581 ILTDMELP

-658 DKNYKAGVKETDDFA
+658 NKNYKAGVKETDDFA

-694 GLYRVFK
+694 GLYRVLK

-766 YAGRGGSDGIRT
+766 YAGRGGADGIRT

-803 NPWETISDSPTLAQA
+803 NPWETISDSTTLAQA

-856 LVREQMYPEA
+856 LVHEQMYPEA
-866 EAINHQPSM
+866 EAINHQSSM
-875 NFYTFASQIWKQIGW
+875 NFYAFASQVWKQIGW

-919 ESELLLKQIEADA
+919 ESEMLLKQIEADA

-939 DIRQQMVEQMYDR
+939 DIRQQMVEQMYDQ
-952 AEEGDITS
+952 AEEGNITS

-1016 EAGAYGMLQA
+1016 AAGVHGMLQA

-1053 RTDAF
+1053 QTDAF

-1075 ESRAEA
+1075 ESRTAA
-1081 RAASGEESKASVV
+1081 RG
-1094 TGESRAEARAASGEA
+1094 TNGGA

>member
-15 AYSDNANAYSGTKMK
+15 AYSDSANAYSGTKMK

-41 KVEQVQYDRNSSVDT
+41 KVGQVQYDRNSSVDT

-133 DAHKDALVNVLAQ
+133 DARKDALVNVLAQ

-175 GNKDILYLLKN
+175 ENKDILYLLKN

-205 IAAVDEFGGD
+205 IAAVEEFGGD
-215 TAYAAKQAAQQTISR
+215 TAYVAKQAAQPTISR
-230 PQQSAGQSVYAS
+230 PQQSAGQSVHAS
-242 GEDGNAD
+242 GENGNAD
-249 SGLQAQL
+249 SGMQAQL

-279 ANDIPVTTDS
+279 ANDIPVTTDA

-296 QSQIGKDIGELPT
+296 QAQIGKDIGELPT
-309 AGQAE
+309 AQQAE
-314 KRQTQELVTRAAKLR
+314 KRQTQELETRAAKLR

-340 AQAVRTER
+340 AQAVHTER

-353 ALVAAHYDGGRD
+353 ALVAAHYDGVRD

-370 QPVGAYDET
+370 QLVGAYDET

-463 TEENKAIYQQM
+463 TEENKVIYQQM
-474 QADLQTIGTAPAAR
+474 QADLQMIGTAPAAR

-511 EQHQIGGQAG
+511 EERQIGGQAG
-521 DMQRRMSDNNVP
+521 DMQHRMSDNNVP

-538 ISTQTIRRSA
+538 ITTQTIRRSA

-581 ILTDMNLP
+581 ILTDMELP

-658 DKNYKAGVKETDDFA
+658 NKNYKAGVKETDDFA

-694 GLYRVFK
+694 GLYRVLK

-766 YAGRGGSDGIRT
+766 YAGRGGADGIRT

-803 NPWETISDSPTLAQA
+803 NPWETISDSTTLAQA

-856 LVREQMYPEA
+856 LVHEQMYPEA
-866 EAINHQPSM
+866 EAINHQSSM
-875 NFYTFASQIWKQIGW
+875 NFYAFASQVWKQIGW

-905 MAKSLAGEEIALPF
+905 MAKSLTGEEIALPF
-919 ESELLLKQIEADA
+919 ESEMLLKQIEADA

-939 DIRQQMVEQMYDR
+939 DIRQQMVEQMYDQ
-952 AEEGDITS
+952 AEEGNITS

-1016 EAGAYGMLQA
+1016 AAGVHGMLQA

-1053 RTDAF
+1053 QTDAF

-1075 ESRAEA
+1075 ESRTAA
-1081 RAASGEESKASVV
+1081 RG
-1094 TGESRAEARAASGEA
+1094 TNGGA

>member
-15 AYSDNANAYSGTKMK
+15 AYSDSANAYSGTKMK

-133 DAHKDALVNVLAQ
+133 DAHKDALANVLAQ

-205 IAAVDEFGGD
+205 IAAVEEFGGD
-215 TAYAAKQAAQQTISR
+215 TAYAAKQAAQQIVSK
-230 PQQSAGQSVYAS
+230 PKQSAGQSVHAS

-296 QSQIGKDIGELPT
+296 QTQIGKDIGELPT
-309 AGQAE
+309 AQQAE
-314 KRQTQELVTRAAKLR
+314 KRQTQELETRAAKLR

-340 AQAVRTER
+340 AQAVRAER

-353 ALVAAHYDGGRD
+353 ALVAAHDDGVRD
-365 GQTGG
+365 GQTGQTGG
-370 QPVGAYDET
+370 QPVETYDET

-458 QGVAL
+458 QGVAP

-511 EQHQIGGQAG
+511 EENQIGGQAG

-533 DGVAD
+533 DGMAD
-538 ISTQTIRRSA
+538 ISTQAIRRSA

-576 SNIED
+576 SNIEG

-604 RMEITEENIA
+604 RTEITEENIA

-766 YAGRGGSDGIRT
+766 YAGRVGADGIRT
-778 GQIRMGENDEY
+778 GQIRMGENDES

-803 NPWETISDSPTLAQA
+803 NPWETISDSPALAQA

-849 AEAAQRE
+849 AEAAQGE
-856 LVREQMYPEA
+856 LVREQTYPEA
-866 EAINHQPSM
+866 VNHQASM

-952 AEEGDITS
+952 AEEGNITS
-960 DQLQGMKVVQAGFR
+960 EQLQGMKVVQAGFR

-1016 EAGAYGMLQA
+1016 AAGAYGMLQA

-1053 RTDAF
+1053 QTDAF

-1081 RAASGEESKASVV
+1081 RAASEEQSKAPVV
-1094 TGESRAEARAASGEA
+1094 TGESRAASGEA

>member
-15 AYSDNANAYSGTKMK
+15 AYSDSANAYSGTKMK

-41 KVEQVQYDRNSSVDT
+41 KVGQVQYDRNSSVDT

-62 DNFNEYR
+62 NNFNEYR

-133 DAHKDALVNVLAQ
+133 DAHKDALANVLAQ

-205 IAAVDEFGGD
+205 IAAVEEFGGD
-215 TAYAAKQAAQQTISR
+215 TAYAAKQAAQQIVSK
-230 PQQSAGQSVYAS
+230 PQQSAGQSVYTP

-296 QSQIGKDIGELPT
+296 QTQIGKDIGELPT
-309 AGQAE
+309 AQQAE
-314 KRQTQELVTRAAKLR
+314 KRQTQELETRAAKLR
-329 QDAASITAEDV
+329 QDAASITADDV
-340 AQAVRTER
+340 AQAVRAER
-348 PLTIA
+348 PFTIA
-353 ALVAAHYDGGRD
+353 ALVAAHDDGVRD

-370 QPVGAYDET
+370 QPVEAYDET

-458 QGVAL
+458 QGVAP

-511 EQHQIGGQAG
+511 EENQIGGQAG
-521 DMQRRMSDNNVP
+521 EMQRRMSDNNVP
-533 DGVAD
+533 DGMAD

-604 RMEITEENIA
+604 RTEITEENIA

-638 IRDGINPLDMTVDEL
+638 IRDGVNPLDMTVDEL

-742 DDSFGMLADLQTRG
+742 DDSFGMLVDMQTRG

-766 YAGRGGSDGIRT
+766 YAGRVGADGIRN

-803 NPWETISDSPTLAQA
+803 NPWETISDSPMLAQA

-856 LVREQMYPEA
+856 LVREQTYPEA
-866 EAINHQPSM
+866 VNHQASM

-895 EDAVDAETDA
+895 DDAVDAETDA

-952 AEEGDITS
+952 AEEGNVTS

-1058 RELLAGSEYA
+1058 RELLAESEYA

-1081 RAASGEESKASVV
+1081 RAASVEESKAPVV

>member
-41 KVEQVQYDRNSSVDT
+41 KVGQVQYDRNSSVDT

-133 DAHKDALVNVLAQ
+133 DAHKDALANVLAQ

-197 AHYSGQRE
+197 AHYSGQRA
-205 IAAVDEFGGD
+205 IAAVEEFGGD

-256 AHVIMQAGFAVDETS
+256 AHVIMQAGLVVDETS

-296 QSQIGKDIGELPT
+296 QAQIGKDIGELPT
-309 AGQAE
+309 SQQAE
-314 KRQTQELVTRAAKLR
+314 KRQTQELETRAAKLR
-329 QDAASITAEDV
+329 QDVASITAEDV

-353 ALVAAHYDGGRD
+353 ALVAAHYDGVRD

-370 QPVGAYDET
+370 QPVGVCDET
-379 ADKGTQSQDGRSAG
+379 ADKGTRSQDGRSAG
-393 SDIQNQTLRE
+393 SDVQNQTLRE

-458 QGVAL
+458 QGVAP

-474 QADLQTIGTAPAAR
+474 QADLQMIGTAPAAR

-511 EQHQIGGQAG
+511 EEHQIGGQAG

-538 ISTQTIRRSA
+538 ISTQTIRRSV

-581 ILTDMNLP
+581 ILTDMELP

-626 LAACH
+626 LTACH

-742 DDSFGMLADLQTRG
+742 DDSLGMLADLQTRG

-766 YAGRGGSDGIRT
+766 YAGRVGADGIPT

-789 VSQNEPMAAQEEYK
+789 VSQNEPIAAQEEYK

-866 EAINHQPSM
+866 EVINHQPSM
-875 NFYTFASQIWKQIGW
+875 NFYTFASQVWKQIGW

-939 DIRQQMVEQMYDR
+939 DIRQQMVEQMYDQ
-952 AEEGDITS
+952 AEEGNITS

-1016 EAGAYGMLQA
+1016 AAGVHGMLQA

-1053 RTDAF
+1053 QTDAF

-1075 ESRAEA
+1075 ESRTAA
-1081 RAASGEESKASVV
+1081 RG
-1094 TGESRAEARAASGEA
+1094 TNGGA

>member
-15 AYSDNANAYSGTKMK
+15 AYSDSANAYSGTKMK
-30 TASVDQLDAFE
+30 AASVDQLDAFE

-100 LTSEEI
+100 LTSEEL

-133 DAHKDALVNVLAQ
+133 DAHKDALANVLAQ

-205 IAAVDEFGGD
+205 IAAVEEFGGD
-215 TAYAAKQAAQQTISR
+215 TAYAAKQAAQQIVSK
-230 PQQSAGQSVYAS
+230 PQQSAGQSVHAS

-256 AHVIMQAGFAVDETS
+256 AHVIMQAGFAVDEMS

-296 QSQIGKDIGELPT
+296 QTQIGKEIGDLPT
-309 AGQAE
+309 VQQAE
-314 KRQTQELVTRAAKLR
+314 KLQTQELETRAAKLR

-353 ALVAAHYDGGRD
+353 ALVAAHYDGVRD
-365 GQTGG
+365 GQTGQTGG
-370 QPVGAYDET
+370 QPVETYDET

-458 QGVAL
+458 QGVAP

-511 EQHQIGGQAG
+511 EEHQIGGQAG
-521 DMQRRMSDNNVP
+521 DMQRRMSENNVP
-533 DGVAD
+533 DGMAD

-604 RMEITEENIA
+604 RTEITEENIA

-730 RSRKAAGMEAVV
+730 RSRKAAGIEAVV

-766 YAGRGGSDGIRT
+766 YAGRVGADGIRN

-789 VSQNEPMAAQEEYK
+789 VSQNEPMAVQEEYK

-856 LVREQMYPEA
+856 LVRGQMHPEA
-866 EAINHQPSM
+866 VNHQASM

-998 NLTMQTGGVEARG
+998 NLTMQMGGVEARG

-1016 EAGAYGMLQA
+1016 AAGAYGMLQA
-1026 QIRMDEAGTCTGE
+1026 QIRMDEAGMCTGE

-1075 ESRAEA
+1075 ESRAAA
-1081 RAASGEESKASVV
+1081 RAASGEERKAPVM
-1094 TGESRAEARAASGEA
+1094 TGESRAASGEA
-1109 DTQKLCR
+1109 DAQKLCR

>member
-15 AYSDNANAYSGTKMK
+15 AYSDSANAYSGTKMK

-41 KVEQVQYDRNSSVDT
+41 KVGQVQYDRNSSVDT

-133 DAHKDALVNVLAQ
+133 DARKDALVNVLAQ
-146 AQIEEGDVS
+146 AQIEEGDAS

-205 IAAVDEFGGD
+205 IAAVDELGGD

-256 AHVIMQAGFAVDETS
+256 AHVIMQAGFVVDETS

-296 QSQIGKDIGELPT
+296 QAQIGKDIGELPT
-309 AGQAE
+309 AQQAE
-314 KRQTQELVTRAAKLR
+314 KRQTQELETRAAKLR

-340 AQAVRTER
+340 AQVVRTER

-353 ALVAAHYDGGRD
+353 ALVAAHYDGVRD

-379 ADKGTQSQDGRSAG
+379 ADKGTQLQDGRSAG

-458 QGVAL
+458 QGVAP

-474 QADLQTIGTAPAAR
+474 QADLQTIGTAPATR

-511 EQHQIGGQAG
+511 EEHQIGGQAG

-538 ISTQTIRRSA
+538 ISTQTIRRSV

-581 ILTDMNLP
+581 ILTDMELP

-694 GLYRVFK
+694 GVYRVFK

-766 YAGRGGSDGIRT
+766 YAGRVGADGNWT
-778 GQIRMGENDEY
+778 GQLRMGEKDEY
-789 VSQNEPMAAQEEYK
+789 MSRNEPMAAQEEYK
-803 NPWETISDSPTLAQA
+803 NPWEKISDSPMLAQA
-818 EQLLWANDIEES
+818 EQLLQANAIEES

-841 QGMSAGPE
+841 QGMSVGPE
-849 AEAAQRE
+849 AEA
-856 LVREQMYPEA
+856 V
-866 EAINHQPSM
+866 NHQASM
-875 NFYTFASQIWKQIGW
+875 NFYTFASQVWKQIGW

-905 MAKSLAGEEIALPF
+905 MAKSLTGEEIALPF
-919 ESELLLKQIEADA
+919 ESEMLLKQIEADA

-939 DIRQQMVEQMYDR
+939 DIRQQMVEQMYDQ
-952 AEEGDITS
+952 AEEGNITS

-1016 EAGAYGMLQA
+1016 AAGVHGMLQA

-1053 RTDAF
+1053 QTDAF

-1075 ESRAEA
+1075 ESRTAA
-1081 RAASGEESKASVV
+1081 RG
-1094 TGESRAEARAASGEA
+1094 TNGGA

-1116 AAIFFVKAMAKLTD
+1116 AAVFFVKAMAKLTD

>member
-100 LTSEEI
+100 LTSEEL

-133 DAHKDALVNVLAQ
+133 DAHKDALANMLAQ
-146 AQIEEGDVS
+146 AQIEEGDIS

-205 IAAVDEFGGD
+205 IAAVEEFGGD
-215 TAYAAKQAAQQTISR
+215 TAYAARQAAQQIVSK
-230 PQQSAGQSVYAS
+230 PQQSAGQSVHAS
-242 GEDGNAD
+242 GEDGNVD

-271 MAGANLLL
+271 MTGANLLL
-279 ANDIPVTTDS
+279 VNDIPVTTDS

-296 QSQIGKDIGELPT
+296 QTQIGKDIGELPT
-309 AGQAE
+309 AQQAE
-314 KRQTQELVTRAAKLR
+314 KRQTQELETRAAKLR

-340 AQAVRTER
+340 AQAVRAER
-348 PLTIA
+348 PITIA
-353 ALVAAHYDGGRD
+353 ALVAAHDDGVRD

-370 QPVGAYDET
+370 QPVEAYDET
-379 ADKGTQSQDGRSAG
+379 ADKDTQLQDGRSAG

-413 RLSMTQSVAVRM
+413 RLSMTQS
-425 LSVDINIDTRE
+425 
-436 LAQVVAKLR
+436 
-445 NAEAQLTQEMFAK
+445 LT
-458 QGVAL
+458 G
-463 TEENKAIYQQM
+463 ENKAIYQQM

-488 LGVLAG
+488 LGVLVG

-511 EQHQIGGQAG
+511 EENQIGGQAG

-533 DGVAD
+533 DGMAD

-604 RMEITEENIA
+604 RTEITEENIA

-766 YAGRGGSDGIRT
+766 YAGRVGADGIRT

-803 NPWETISDSPTLAQA
+803 NPWEIISDSTTLAQA

-856 LVREQMYPEA
+856 LVRGQMYPEA
-866 EAINHQPSM
+866 VNHQASM

-895 EDAVDAETDA
+895 DDAVDAETDA

-932 DLAQMYA
+932 DLTQMYA

-952 AEEGDITS
+952 AEEGNITS

-1011 ITIRM
+1011 IKIRM
-1016 EAGAYGMLQA
+1016 AAGAYGMLQA

-1053 RTDAF
+1053 QTDAF

-1081 RAASGEESKASVV
+1081 RAASEEQSKAPVV

>member
-15 AYSDNANAYSGTKMK
+15 AYSDSANAYSGTKMK

-100 LTSEEI
+100 LTSKEI

-133 DAHKDALVNVLAQ
+133 DAHKDALANVLAQ

-197 AHYSGQRE
+197 AHYSGQRA
-205 IAAVDEFGGD
+205 IATVEEFGGD
-215 TAYAAKQAAQQTISR
+215 TAYAAKQAAQQTISK
-230 PQQSAGQSVYAS
+230 PQQSAGQWVYIP
-242 GEDGNAD
+242 GKDGNAD

-296 QSQIGKDIGELPT
+296 QAQIGKDIGELPT
-309 AGQAE
+309 SQQAE
-314 KRQTQELVTRAAKLR
+314 KRQTQELETRAAKLR
-329 QDAASITAEDV
+329 QDAVSITAEDV

-353 ALVAAHYDGGRD
+353 ALVAAHYDGVRD

-458 QGVAL
+458 QGVAP

-511 EQHQIGGQAG
+511 EEHQIGGQAG

-581 ILTDMNLP
+581 ILTDMELP

-604 RMEITEENIA
+604 RMEITEKNIA

-658 DKNYKAGVKETDDFA
+658 NKNYKAGVKETDDFA

-766 YAGRGGSDGIRT
+766 YAGRVGADGIPT

-789 VSQNEPMAAQEEYK
+789 VSQNEPMAVQEEYK

-856 LVREQMYPEA
+856 LVREQMYPEVV
-866 EAINHQPSM
+866 NHQASM
-875 NFYTFASQIWKQIGW
+875 NFYTFASQVWKQIGW

-905 MAKSLAGEEIALPF
+905 MAKSLDGEEIALPF

-952 AEEGDITS
+952 AEEENITS

-974 ILGAMAGRRQ
+974 ILGAMADRRQ
-984 YQLPVETE
+984 YQIPVETE

-1044 SEANTWLAG
+1044 SESNTWLAG

-1081 RAASGEESKASVV
+1081 RAASGEESKAPVV
-1094 TGESRAEARAASGEA
+1094 TGESRAEAQAASGEA

>member
-15 AYSDNANAYSGTKMK
+15 AYSDSANAYSGTKMK

-112 GVDVASASL
+112 GVDVDSASL

-133 DAHKDALVNVLAQ
+133 DAHKDALANVLAQ

-197 AHYSGQRE
+197 AHYSGQRA
-205 IAAVDEFGGD
+205 IAAVEEFGGD
-215 TAYAAKQAAQQTISR
+215 TAYAAKQAAQQTISK
-230 PQQSAGQSVYAS
+230 PQQSAGQSVYTP

-256 AHVIMQAGFAVDETS
+256 AHVIMQAGFTVDETS

-296 QSQIGKDIGELPT
+296 QAQIGKNIGELPT

-314 KRQTQELVTRAAKLR
+314 KRQTQELETRAAKLR

-353 ALVAAHYDGGRD
+353 ALVAAHYDGVRD

-379 ADKGTQSQDGRSAG
+379 ADKGTQLQDGRSAG

-458 QGVAL
+458 QGVAP

-511 EQHQIGGQAG
+511 EEHQIGGQAG

-548 DFAAMERGYEALGT
+548 DFAAMERWYEALGT

-581 ILTDMNLP
+581 ILTDMELP

-658 DKNYKAGVKETDDFA
+658 NKNYKAGVKETDDFA

-766 YAGRGGSDGIRT
+766 YAGRVGADG
-778 GQIRMGENDEY
+778 IRMGENDES

-856 LVREQMYPEA
+856 LVREQMYPEVV
-866 EAINHQPSM
+866 NHQASM

-952 AEEGDITS
+952 AEEGNITS

-974 ILGAMAGRRQ
+974 ILGAMADRRQ

-998 NLTMQTGGVEARG
+998 NLTMQTGGAEARG

-1016 EAGAYGMLQA
+1016 ETGAYGMLQA

-1081 RAASGEESKASVV
+1081 RAASGEESKAPVV
-1094 TGESRAEARAASGEA
+1094 TGESRADARAASGEA

>member
-15 AYSDNANAYSGTKMK
+15 AYSDSANAYSGTKMK

-133 DAHKDALVNVLAQ
+133 DAHKDALANVLAQ

-205 IAAVDEFGGD
+205 IAAVEEFGGD
-215 TAYAAKQAAQQTISR
+215 TAYAARQAAQQIVSK
-230 PQQSAGQSVYAS
+230 PQQSAGQSVYTT

-279 ANDIPVTTDS
+279 ANDIPVTADS

-296 QSQIGKDIGELPT
+296 QTQIGKDIGELPT
-309 AGQAE
+309 VQQAE
-314 KRQTQELVTRAAKLR
+314 KRQTQELETRAAKLR

-340 AQAVRTER
+340 AQAVRAER
-348 PLTIA
+348 PLAIA
-353 ALVAAHYDGGRD
+353 ALVAAHYDGVRD

-370 QPVGAYDET
+370 QPVEAYDET
-379 ADKGTQSQDGRSAG
+379 ADKDTQLQDGRSAG

-458 QGVAL
+458 QGVAP

-511 EQHQIGGQAG
+511 EENQIGGQAG

-533 DGVAD
+533 DGMAD
-538 ISTQTIRRSA
+538 ISTQTVRRSA

-604 RMEITEENIA
+604 RMEITEKNIA

-766 YAGRGGSDGIRT
+766 YAGRVGVDGIRN

-803 NPWETISDSPTLAQA
+803 NPWEIISDSTTLAQA

-830 AQNLEAADYIL
+830 AQNLEAAAYIL

-856 LVREQMYPEA
+856 LVREQMYPEVV
-866 EAINHQPSM
+866 NHQASM

-952 AEEGDITS
+952 AEEGNITS

-1053 RTDAF
+1053 QTDAF
-1058 RELLAGSEYA
+1058 RELLAESEYV

-1075 ESRAEA
+1075 ESRA
-1081 RAASGEESKASVV
+1081 ASREESKAPDV
-1094 TGESRAEARAASGEA
+1094 TGESRAASGEA

>member
-15 AYSDNANAYSGTKMK
+15 AYSDSANAYSGTKMK

-41 KVEQVQYDRNSSVDT
+41 KVGQVQYDRNSSVDT

-86 EEQARADAREIARS
+86 EEQERADAREIARS

-133 DAHKDALVNVLAQ
+133 DARKDALVNVLAQ
-146 AQIEEGDVS
+146 AQIEEGDAS

-205 IAAVDEFGGD
+205 IAAVDELGGD

-256 AHVIMQAGFAVDETS
+256 AHVIMQAGFVVDETS

-296 QSQIGKDIGELPT
+296 QAQIGKDIGELPT
-309 AGQAE
+309 AQQAE
-314 KRQTQELVTRAAKLR
+314 KRQTQELETRAAKLR

-353 ALVAAHYDGGRD
+353 ALVAAHYDGVRD

-379 ADKGTQSQDGRSAG
+379 ADKGTQLQDGRSAG

-458 QGVAL
+458 QGVAP

-474 QADLQTIGTAPAAR
+474 QADLQTIGTAPATR

-511 EQHQIGGQAG
+511 EEHQIGGQAG

-581 ILTDMNLP
+581 ILTDMELP

-638 IRDGINPLDMTVDEL
+638 IRDGINPLDMTIDEL

-682 GQISSEERAGYI
+682 GQISAEERAGYI

-742 DDSFGMLADLQTRG
+742 DDSFGMLADLHTRG

-766 YAGRGGSDGIRT
+766 YAGRVGADGIRT

-856 LVREQMYPEA
+856 LVREQMYPEVV
-866 EAINHQPSM
+866 NHQASM

-1081 RAASGEESKASVV
+1081 RAASGE
-1094 TGESRAEARAASGEA
+1094 A

>member
-133 DAHKDALVNVLAQ
+133 DAHKDALANVLAQ

-175 GNKDILYLLKN
+175 ENKDILYLLKN

-205 IAAVDEFGGD
+205 IAAVEEFGGD
-215 TAYAAKQAAQQTISR
+215 TAYAAKQAAQPTISR
-230 PQQSAGQSVYAS
+230 PQQSAGQSVHAS
-242 GEDGNAD
+242 GENGNAD
-249 SGLQAQL
+249 SGMQAQL

-296 QSQIGKDIGELPT
+296 QAQIGKDIGELPT
-309 AGQAE
+309 AQQAE
-314 KRQTQELVTRAAKLR
+314 KRQTQELETRAAKLR

-353 ALVAAHYDGGRD
+353 ALVAAQYDGVRD
-365 GQTGG
+365 GQL
-370 QPVGAYDET
+370 VGAYDET
-379 ADKGTQSQDGRSAG
+379 ADKSIQLQDSRIAGT
-393 SDIQNQTLRE
+393 DIQNQTLRE

-445 NAEAQLTQEMFAK
+445 NAEEQLMQEMFAK

-474 QADLQTIGTAPAAR
+474 QADLQTIGAAPAAR

-494 TDALQSVTVHG
+494 TDAPQSVTVHG

-511 EQHQIGGQAG
+511 EENQIGGQAG

-533 DGVAD
+533 DGMAD
-538 ISTQTIRRSA
+538 ITTQTIRRSA

-576 SNIED
+576 LNIED
-581 ILTDMNLP
+581 ILTDMDLP

-604 RMEITEENIA
+604 RMEITEKNIV

-682 GQISSEERAGYI
+682 GQISAEERAGYI

-766 YAGRGGSDGIRT
+766 YAGRVGADGIPT

-803 NPWETISDSPTLAQA
+803 NPWEKISDSPMLAQA
-818 EQLLWANDIEES
+818 EQLLQANDIEES

-841 QGMSAGPE
+841 QGMSVGPE
-849 AEAAQRE
+849 AEA
-856 LVREQMYPEA
+856 V
-866 EAINHQPSM
+866 NHQASM
-875 NFYTFASQIWKQIGW
+875 NFYAFASQVWKQIGW

-1016 EAGAYGMLQA
+1016 AAGVHGMLQA

-1075 ESRAEA
+1075 ESRTAA
-1081 RAASGEESKASVV
+1081 RG
-1094 TGESRAEARAASGEA
+1094 TNGGA

>member
-133 DAHKDALVNVLAQ
+133 DAHKDALANVLAQ

-197 AHYSGQRE
+197 AHYSGQRA
-205 IAAVDEFGGD
+205 IAAVEEFGGD

-256 AHVIMQAGFAVDETS
+256 AHVIMQAGLVVDETS

-296 QSQIGKDIGELPT
+296 QAQIGKDIGELPT
-309 AGQAE
+309 SQQAE
-314 KRQTQELVTRAAKLR
+314 KRQTQELETRAAKLR
-329 QDAASITAEDV
+329 QDVASITAEDV

-353 ALVAAHYDGGRD
+353 ALVAAHYDGVRD

-370 QPVGAYDET
+370 QPVGVCDET
-379 ADKGTQSQDGRSAG
+379 ADKGTRSQDGRSAG
-393 SDIQNQTLRE
+393 SDVQNQTLRE

-458 QGVAL
+458 QGVAP

-474 QADLQTIGTAPAAR
+474 QADLQMIGTAPAAR

-511 EQHQIGGQAG
+511 EEHQIGGQAG

-581 ILTDMNLP
+581 ILTDMELP

-626 LAACH
+626 LTACH

-742 DDSFGMLADLQTRG
+742 DDSLGMLADLQTRG

-766 YAGRGGSDGIRT
+766 YAGRVGADGIPT

-789 VSQNEPMAAQEEYK
+789 VSQNEPIAAQEEYK

-866 EAINHQPSM
+866 EVINHQPSM

-939 DIRQQMVEQMYDR
+939 DIRQQMVEQMYDQ
-952 AEEGDITS
+952 AEEGNITS

-1016 EAGAYGMLQA
+1016 AAGVHGMLQA

-1053 RTDAF
+1053 QTDAF

-1075 ESRAEA
+1075 ESRTAA
-1081 RAASGEESKASVV
+1081 RG
-1094 TGESRAEARAASGEA
+1094 TNGGA

>member
-197 AHYSGQRE
+197 AHYSGQRA

-230 PQQSAGQSVYAS
+230 PQQSAGQSVYIP

-249 SGLQAQL
+249 YGLQAQL

-296 QSQIGKDIGELPT
+296 QAQIGKDIGELPT

-353 ALVAAHYDGGRD
+353 ALVAAHYDGVRD

-379 ADKGTQSQDGRSAG
+379 ADKGTQSQDGRSTG

-458 QGVAL
+458 QGVAP

-511 EQHQIGGQAG
+511 EEHQIGGQAG

-538 ISTQTIRRSA
+538 ISTQTIRRSV

-604 RMEITEENIA
+604 RMEITEKNIA

-658 DKNYKAGVKETDDFA
+658 NKNYKAGVKEIDDFA

-682 GQISSEERAGYI
+682 GQISAEERAGYI

-766 YAGRGGSDGIRT
+766 YAGRVGADGIRT

-789 VSQNEPMAAQEEYK
+789 VSQNEPMAVQEEYK

-830 AQNLEAADYIL
+830 AQNLEAAAYIL

-856 LVREQMYPEA
+856 LVREQMYPEVV
-866 EAINHQPSM
+866 NHQASM

-952 AEEGDITS
+952 AEEGNITS

-1081 RAASGEESKASVV
+1081 RAVSGEESKAPGV